1 MNRSF
6 PRAVAHELSVRELVE
21 RIGAAGAVQAVHG
34 DAARAVHA
42 VASPADAGDGC
53 LAFFR
58 AAEPAAL
65 EAALAAS
72 RASVAVVPCAV
83 PAEAGRTLVV
93 TPDPLAWFIRAVNLL
108 FGLDGGR
115 NAPPQQAISADVQL
129 GVGVQIGAGAV
140 IEAGC
145 RIGDRSWIGPNSY
158 LGPGTLIDSDVFI
171 QNHASL
177 GGVGLGYHMTRQ
189 GERLFF
195 PHLGAA
201 VVRRD
206 AVVGSGSV
214 VVRGQLD
221 DTVIGARARLGNL
234 VNVGHNVKIGEDTA
248 VSSHASFAGGAQVG
262 ARCNIGIA
270 VAVNAKVRIG
280 DDCQVGLG
288 TVVTKSVPAGLSV
301 FGNPARPLP
310 TMERF

>member
-1 MNRSF
+1 MNRTF
-6 PRAVAHELSVRELVE
+6 PRA
-21 RIGAAGAVQAVHG
+21 
-34 DAARAVHA
+34 AARPLSARDLVHRLGRTTATQGDLDQPVLA

-58 AAEPAAL
+58 AAGAQAL
-65 EAALAAS
+65 AAALAAS
-72 RASVAVVPCAV
+72 RAGIAIVSAAV
-83 PAEAGRTLVV
+83 PADPGRALIV
-93 TPDPLAWFIRAVNLL
+93 TPDPLAWFIRAVDLL
-108 FGLDGGR
+108 FDLHGGR
-115 NAPPQQAISADVQL
+115 NAPPQQMISGDVDL
-129 GVGVQIGAGAV
+129 GVGVQIGAGTV
-140 IEAGC
+140 IERGC
-145 RIGDRSWIGPNSY
+145 RIGDRSAVGPNCY
-158 LGPGTLIDSDVFI
+158 LGPGTIVEHDVFI

-177 GGVGLGYHMTRQ
+177 GGVGLGYHMTQ
-189 GERLFF
+189 DGERLFF

-201 VVRRD
+201 VVERE

-221 DTVIGARARLGNL
+221 DTVVGARARLGNL
-234 VNVGHNVKIGEDTA
+234 VNVGHNVKIGADSV
-248 VSSHASFAGGAQVG
+248 VSSNSSFAGGAVVG
-262 ARCNIGIA
+262 ARCNIGIG

-310 TMERF
+310 TMDRF